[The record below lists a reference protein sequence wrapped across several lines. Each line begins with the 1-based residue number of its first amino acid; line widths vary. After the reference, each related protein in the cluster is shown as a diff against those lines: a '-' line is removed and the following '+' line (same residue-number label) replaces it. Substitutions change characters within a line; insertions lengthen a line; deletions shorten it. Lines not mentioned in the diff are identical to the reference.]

1 MSIYMIGMIRI
12 ISVIILNSVILG
24 SAVRW
29 YKKRLLFQYN
39 SFLNKADEIL
49 NGKQIDLIYDESLD
63 SAISERL
70 NRIVEISRMQK
81 EAAEQE
87 RDLIKSLLSNIS
99 HQIRNPL
106 ANITL
111 YAGLLKEELEESSS
125 FRLADKIEKNAEKL
139 EFFMK
144 ELLKSSYAE
153 QEMISVN
160 PKIIELEE
168 TIKKSCQLVELDA
181 MKKNIHIS
189 LECSNHKIF
198 ADPKWTEEAFANII
212 QNAVKYSQNSKEIII
227 KSILYESFVCVRI
240 IDHGIGIPEQEQG
253 KVFQRFYRGTNVTDK
268 QGFGIGLYLARE
280 VLRKQ
285 QGYMKI
291 KSNLNKG
298 TTVDVFLSR
307 RDF

>member
-1 MSIYMIGMIRI
+1 MSIYMIGMIRM
-12 ISVIILNSVILG
+12 ISVIILNIVILG

-111 YAGLLKEELEESSS
+111 YAGLLKEELEELS
-125 FRLADKIEKNAEKL
+125 L
-139 EFFMK
+139 
-144 ELLKSSYAE
+144 
-153 QEMISVN
+153 
-160 PKIIELEE
+160 
-168 TIKKSCQLVELDA
+168 
-181 MKKNIHIS
+181 IHI
-189 LECSNHKIF
+189 
-198 ADPKWTEEAFANII
+198 
-212 QNAVKYSQNSKEIII
+212 
-227 KSILYESFVCVRI
+227 
-240 IDHGIGIPEQEQG
+240 
-253 KVFQRFYRGTNVTDK
+253 
-268 QGFGIGLYLARE
+268 
-280 VLRKQ
+280 
-285 QGYMKI
+285 
-291 KSNLNKG
+291 
-298 TTVDVFLSR
+298 
-307 RDF
+307 